1 MLRELLLAAAICLP
15 AQAVP
20 RSSSA
25 RAEFVKANPCP
36 VTGKRRGAC
45 PGWQVDHRIAL
56 CAGGDDAP
64 HNMQW
69 LTVEAHKAKTR
80 TDVRVCR
87 AQREAGRVS
96 PGT

>member
-1 MLRELLLAAAICLP
+1 MRWFALLLVATFHHAALTA
-15 AQAVP
+15 P

-36 VTGKRRGAC
+36 ATGKTRGRC

-69 LTVEAHKAKTR
+69 LTVEAHRAKTR
-80 TDVRVCR
+80 QDVRECR
-87 AQREAGRVS
+87 AQRAVR
-96 PGT
+96 

>member
-1 MLRELLLAAAICLP
+1 MRGRRLILLLLLASTAVWAA
-15 AQAVP
+15 P

-25 RAEFVKANPCP
+25 RAEFIKANPCP

-45 PGWQVDHRIAL
+45 NGWQVDHRIAL

-80 TDVRVCR
+80 NDVRECR
-87 AQREAGRVS
+87 AQRAAH
-96 PGT
+96 